1 MNFLHDICQYI
12 NTFFNTEF
20 DLYFKIQILC
30 VLFFSFCKQ
39 TMRQRHGKTK
49 TCRKQRLLRNWLS
62 EEYNIINKWISNFQ
76 FSEFLFGK
84 LWNFLVIHYY
94 HDSAKLG
101 LFSNLHM
108 PLLPFAKKGETFLS
122 LSLQIVIH

>member
-1 MNFLHDICQYI
+1 MIFEEPNNVNSVLFCQYI

-39 TMRQRHGKTK
+39 TMRQRHGKRK

-62 EEYNIINKWISNFQ
+62 EEYNNQ
-76 FSEFLFGK
+76 
-84 LWNFLVIHYY
+84 
-94 HDSAKLG
+94 
-101 LFSNLHM
+101 
-108 PLLPFAKKGETFLS
+108 
-122 LSLQIVIH
+122 